1 MKTKRRDN
9 MLQRIITGA
18 GIAVVVLVI
27 LFSNIYV
34 TGAFVA
40 LLALFAQY
48 EFLKVAGINDKPVLL
63 ATNQVFSLVFSIMV
77 LLSLT
82 NVVPAIA
89 TIYIVLMFSV
99 MLFRHEKVEFTHV
112 ATCVFSLVYITASM
126 LHIVTT
132 RQLEAGNL
140 YIFLIFIGA
149 FATDT
154 CAYFVGVLFGKHK
167 LCPKISPKKTIE
179 GAIGGEI
186 GTVILM
192 LAFGYVAGNVANV
205 NVNYL
210 SLGILGVL
218 SGLFSQLGDLTAS
231 IIKRQYGVKDYGN
244 LLPGHGG
251 IMDRIDSIVLMA
263 PLVYYFV
270 TNFCVFY

>member
-1 MKTKRRDN
+1 
-9 MLQRIITGA
+9 
-18 GIAVVVLVI
+18 
-27 LFSNIYV
+27 
-34 TGAFVA
+34 
-40 LLALFAQY
+40 
-48 EFLKVAGINDKPVLL
+48 
-63 ATNQVFSLVFSIMV
+63 
-77 LLSLT
+77 
-82 NVVPAIA
+82 
-89 TIYIVLMFSV
+89 
-99 MLFRHEKVEFTHV
+99 
-112 ATCVFSLVYITASM
+112 M